1 MRILIADDNLQV
13 RRGIAR
19 LLATEPSFHVCGESG
34 NAPDTIRQACELL
47 PDVILLDL
55 SMSGSNGLDTARTL
69 RQRVPRSK
77 ILIVSQ
83 HEPGHLLSFSKDAG
97 AAGCVDKARISIDLL
112 PALKNLETA

>member
-19 LLATEPSFHVCGESG
+19 LLSTEASFHVVGEAG
-34 NAPDTIRQACELL
+34 NAPDTIQQACELL

-83 HEPGHLLSFSKDAG
+83 HEPGHLLSFSMDAG
-97 AAGCVDKARISIDLL
+97 AIGCVDKARISSDLL
-112 PALKNLETA
+112 PALKNLEAA